1 MPSTNG
7 AEHTIQCNARNCA
20 ADANELPLQEIID
33 KYPGQISL
41 LGIQFQWTFDC
52 EDALRRAKH
61 EKTAMSQT
69 SKKINTLFQEMLSIT
84 TQANLLKRERT
95 QIETMITIDVHQK
108 DVFDDLMK
116 QKVKQVDDFEWQKQA
131 RFYWSVQ
138 EDDCYIDIADA
149 RSRYCNEYLGI
160 KERLVITAL
169 TDRCYITLTQALS
182 MYFGGAPA
190 GPAGTGKSVLALAAG
205 LESVVEKRQH
215 RRVVVFR
222 PLFAVGGQDLGYLP
236 GSEQEKMS
244 PWSAAVV
251 DALEAVAERQMVEEL
266 MEEGILE
273 TLPLTHIRGR
283 TLTDTWVVIDE
294 AQNLERSV
302 LLTAL
307 SRIGPNSR
315 VVITHDV
322 AQRDNLRVGRHD
334 GVLTVV
340 NDLQGHPL
348 FAHMSLTRSERSPVA
363 GLVAGLLETEPLSLG

>member
-1 MPSTNG
+1 MALDLLADP
-7 AEHTIQCNARNCA
+7 TI
-20 ADANELPLQEIID
+20 
-33 KYPGQISL
+33 GVVSL
-41 LGIQFQWTFDC
+41 G
-52 EDALRRAKH
+52 
-61 EKTAMSQT
+61 
-69 SKKINTLFQEMLSIT
+69 
-84 TQANLLKRERT
+84 
-95 QIETMITIDVHQK
+95 
-108 DVFDDLMK
+108 
-116 QKVKQVDDFEWQKQA
+116 
-131 RFYWSVQ
+131 
-138 EDDCYIDIADA
+138 
-149 RSRYCNEYLGI
+149 
-160 KERLVITAL
+160 
-169 TDRCYITLTQALS
+169 
-182 MYFGGAPA
+182 

-205 LESVVEKRQH
+205 LESVVERRQH

-266 MEEGILE
+266 MDEGILE

-315 VVITHDV
+315 VVVTHDV

-363 GLVAGLLETEPLSLG
+363 GLVTGLLETEPLSLG

>member
-1 MPSTNG
+1 MLARVHPDKRVRRVDADMELFGVRGRN
-7 AEHTIQCNARNCA
+7 AEQKLALDLLADPTI
-20 ADANELPLQEIID
+20 
-33 KYPGQISL
+33 GVVSL
-41 LGIQFQWTFDC
+41 G
-52 EDALRRAKH
+52 
-61 EKTAMSQT
+61 
-69 SKKINTLFQEMLSIT
+69 
-84 TQANLLKRERT
+84 
-95 QIETMITIDVHQK
+95 
-108 DVFDDLMK
+108 
-116 QKVKQVDDFEWQKQA
+116 
-131 RFYWSVQ
+131 
-138 EDDCYIDIADA
+138 
-149 RSRYCNEYLGI
+149 
-160 KERLVITAL
+160 
-169 TDRCYITLTQALS
+169 
-182 MYFGGAPA
+182 

-205 LESVVEKRQH
+205 LESVVERRQH

-251 DALEAVAERQMVEEL
+251 DALEAVAERHMVEEL
-266 MEEGILE
+266 MDEGILE

-315 VVITHDV
+315 VVLTHDV

-363 GLVAGLLETEPLSLG
+363 GLVTRLLETEPLSLG

>member
-1 MPSTNG
+1 M
-7 AEHTIQCNARNCA
+7 
-20 ADANELPLQEIID
+20 
-33 KYPGQISL
+33 
-41 LGIQFQWTFDC
+41 
-52 EDALRRAKH
+52 
-61 EKTAMSQT
+61 
-69 SKKINTLFQEMLSIT
+69 
-84 TQANLLKRERT
+84 
-95 QIETMITIDVHQK
+95 
-108 DVFDDLMK
+108 
-116 QKVKQVDDFEWQKQA
+116 
-131 RFYWSVQ
+131 
-138 EDDCYIDIADA
+138 
-149 RSRYCNEYLGI
+149 
-160 KERLVITAL
+160 
-169 TDRCYITLTQALS
+169 
-182 MYFGGAPA
+182 
-190 GPAGTGKSVLALAAG
+190 
-205 LESVVEKRQH
+205 
-215 RRVVVFR
+215 VFR

-251 DALEAVAERQMVEEL
+251 DALEAVAERHMVEEL
-266 MEEGILE
+266 MDEGILE

-315 VVITHDV
+315 VVLTHDV

-363 GLVAGLLETEPLSLG
+363 GLVTGLLETEPLSLG

>member
-1 MPSTNG
+1 MELFGVRGRN
-7 AEHTIQCNARNCA
+7 AEQKLALDLLADPTI
-20 ADANELPLQEIID
+20 
-33 KYPGQISL
+33 GVVSL
-41 LGIQFQWTFDC
+41 G
-52 EDALRRAKH
+52 
-61 EKTAMSQT
+61 
-69 SKKINTLFQEMLSIT
+69 
-84 TQANLLKRERT
+84 
-95 QIETMITIDVHQK
+95 
-108 DVFDDLMK
+108 
-116 QKVKQVDDFEWQKQA
+116 
-131 RFYWSVQ
+131 
-138 EDDCYIDIADA
+138 
-149 RSRYCNEYLGI
+149 
-160 KERLVITAL
+160 
-169 TDRCYITLTQALS
+169 
-182 MYFGGAPA
+182 

-205 LESVVEKRQH
+205 LESVVERRQH

-251 DALEAVAERQMVEEL
+251 DALEAVAERHMVEEL
-266 MEEGILE
+266 MDEGILE

-315 VVITHDV
+315 VVLTHDV

-363 GLVAGLLETEPLSLG
+363 GLVTGLLETEPLSLG

>member
-1 MPSTNG
+1 MV
-7 AEHTIQCNARNCA
+7 
-20 ADANELPLQEIID
+20 
-33 KYPGQISL
+33 SL
-41 LGIQFQWTFDC
+41 G
-52 EDALRRAKH
+52 
-61 EKTAMSQT
+61 
-69 SKKINTLFQEMLSIT
+69 
-84 TQANLLKRERT
+84 
-95 QIETMITIDVHQK
+95 
-108 DVFDDLMK
+108 
-116 QKVKQVDDFEWQKQA
+116 
-131 RFYWSVQ
+131 
-138 EDDCYIDIADA
+138 
-149 RSRYCNEYLGI
+149 
-160 KERLVITAL
+160 
-169 TDRCYITLTQALS
+169 
-182 MYFGGAPA
+182 

-205 LESVVEKRQH
+205 LESVVERRQH